1 MSCGM
6 IAMKNAGVTVNKY
19 ISYEIDKFAIK
30 VSSHNFPEI
39 KQCGDVFAADFTKWL
54 GIDYLIGGSP
64 CFTKGHLVLT
74 KDGYKDVSEIQI
86 GDMVLTHAGEYHKV
100 VRTNTRIADTYAVK
114 IVGYPEFITTAGHPF
129 YTIKKRKA
137 SYSEYVSTH
146 SQRIF
151 SEEPEWTPASALTSN
166 HFCGQHLKASAVVDN
181 DFLTTEL
188 CWLLGRYLADGH
200 IRKDKRKERKNSF
213 IYQLIISVGKDK
225 LNDFKAHVKE
235 RHYSCYKHTQSVYRC
250 TFSSQQ
256 LVEYVIENRFGD
268 HSYNKRIPEFIYSLS
283 YEKRNAF
290 LEGYLSGDGY
300 YNKNSDSWSMGTV
313 SKELAFG
320 LQRLITTL
328 YQTNAGVSIAPI
340 RDGHMIDNRIIK
352 ANYPL
357 YIVQFKKQIR
367 KQSVAYIQN
376 NIIWTQVKAVK
387 PTGKKEVV
395 YNIEVEKDHS
405 YTVNNCIVHNCTHW
419 SIAQTKNRETEASG
433 VGWELFS
440 QYVRA
445 LREAAPKFFIYENNK
460 SMSAA
465 IRKSISD
472 TFGFEPICINS
483 ALVSAQ
489 NRERLYWVGKCNDDG
504 TYSKVNVEQ
513 PQDKG
518 IMLKT
523 ILEIVTSE
531 KGYTLKPLSTK
542 EMEYMV
548 RTIRDG
554 RNHFDFG
561 YIQDATKDKGKCL
574 TANVSKGVPYNV
586 CCVPI
591 RIGTIENSLK
601 NPAHNS
607 KQYRVYSPEGK
618 STTLCGQ
625 GGGVGAKTGLYA
637 CPINIDNKHN
647 DDMVFPIYK
656 VENGMIGVNDSL
668 YPIKLPD
675 GYYII
680 RKLTVNECKRL
691 QTVPDWY
698 DMTCLSDTQAYK
710 CLGNGWTVDVISHL
724 IKATLKYSNLN
735 ISEGME

>member
-1 MSCGM
+1 M

-64 CFTKGHLVLT
+64 C
-74 KDGYKDVSEIQI
+74 S
-86 GDMVLTHAGEYHKV
+86 
-100 VRTNTRIADTYAVK
+100 
-114 IVGYPEFITTAGHPF
+114 
-129 YTIKKRKA
+129 
-137 SYSEYVSTH
+137 
-146 SQRIF
+146 
-151 SEEPEWTPASALTSN
+151 
-166 HFCGQHLKASAVVDN
+166 
-181 DFLTTEL
+181 
-188 CWLLGRYLADGH
+188 
-200 IRKDKRKERKNSF
+200 
-213 IYQLIISVGKDK
+213 
-225 LNDFKAHVKE
+225 
-235 RHYSCYKHTQSVYRC
+235 
-250 TFSSQQ
+250 
-256 LVEYVIENRFGD
+256 
-268 HSYNKRIPEFIYSLS
+268 
-283 YEKRNAF
+283 
-290 LEGYLSGDGY
+290 
-300 YNKNSDSWSMGTV
+300 
-313 SKELAFG
+313 
-320 LQRLITTL
+320 
-328 YQTNAGVSIAPI
+328 
-340 RDGHMIDNRIIK
+340 
-352 ANYPL
+352 
-357 YIVQFKKQIR
+357 
-367 KQSVAYIQN
+367 
-376 NIIWTQVKAVK
+376 
-387 PTGKKEVV
+387 
-395 YNIEVEKDHS
+395 
-405 YTVNNCIVHNCTHW
+405 HW

-489 NRERLYWVGKCNDDG
+489 NRERLYWVGERNDDG

-518 IMLKT
+518 ITLKT

-548 RTIRDG
+548 RTIKDG

-591 RIGTIENSLK
+591 RIGTIENNLK
-601 NPAHNS
+601 NQAHNS

-637 CPINIDNKHN
+637 CPINMNNKHN

-668 YPIKLPD
+668 YPIKLQD

-710 CLGNGWTVDVISHL
+710 CLGNGWTIDVISHL
-724 IKATLKYSNLN
+724 IKATLKCGKALCV
-735 ISEGME
+735 